1 MFAVS
6 EQEYLLSK
14 CYFTEQRITNKHET
28 RFLLILWKKK
38 IMYRYFK
45 EYRYPSSLYMKIMTS
60 VICATNHALSWY
72 FLRIEENFFK
82 EEECGETMGFFFTI
96 TTRHHTNPHNPS
108 KSTSVVSWRLPDT
121 AVLLP
126 GLGSISKM
134 LSSLTLY
141 QFYILH
147 CVYIER
153 KKDKGE
159 EKIMASCI
167 RGGEIKRRSS
177 RSLSKFRLTLHPLSL
192 IP

>member
-38 IMYRYFK
+38 LCTDILKSTVTRVPFIW
-45 EYRYPSSLYMKIMTS
+45 RLWPQ
-60 VICATNHALSWY
+60 WY
-72 FLRIEENFFK
+72 VQRTMHCHGIFLGSTIFFLK
-82 EEECGETMGFFFTI
+82 KKNVVKQCFFFTI
-96 TTRHHTNPHNPS
+96 TTRYHTNPYNPS

-147 CVYIER
+147 CVYIEG

>member
-1 MFAVS
+1 MHACLQF
-6 EQEYLLSK
+6 L
-14 CYFTEQRITNKHET
+14 NKNT
-28 RFLLILWKKK
+28 FFQNVILPSNDFLLILLKI

-45 EYRYPSSLYMKIMTS
+45 EYRYPGSLYMKIMTS

-72 FLRIEENFFK
+72 FLRIDDIFFK
-82 EEECGETMGFFFTI
+82 EEECGETMFFFY
-96 TTRHHTNPHNPS
+96 HHHPLPHKPIQPS

-147 CVYIER
+147 CVYIEG

>member
-1 MFAVS
+1 M
-6 EQEYLLSK
+6 
-14 CYFTEQRITNKHET
+14 
-28 RFLLILWKKK
+28 KKK

-45 EYRYPSSLYMKIMTS
+45 EYRYLSSLYMKIMTS

-72 FLRIEENFFK
+72 FLRIEDIFLKKKNVVK
-82 EEECGETMGFFFTI
+82 QWVFFTI
-96 TTRHHTNPHNPS
+96 TTRHHTNPYNPS

>member
-1 MFAVS
+1 
-6 EQEYLLSK
+6 
-14 CYFTEQRITNKHET
+14 
-28 RFLLILWKKK
+28 
-38 IMYRYFK
+38 
-45 EYRYPSSLYMKIMTS
+45 
-60 VICATNHALSWY
+60 
-72 FLRIEENFFK
+72 
-82 EEECGETMGFFFTI
+82 MGFFFTI
-96 TTRHHTNPHNPS
+96 TTHHHTNPYNPS
-108 KSTSVVSWRLPDT
+108 KSTSGVSWRLPDT

-192 IP
+192 IPYFTYFQVLEQVKFWGNSSQSCDLNIYERGYKIKGIQFLTLGHNIFSVFRNRWSKK